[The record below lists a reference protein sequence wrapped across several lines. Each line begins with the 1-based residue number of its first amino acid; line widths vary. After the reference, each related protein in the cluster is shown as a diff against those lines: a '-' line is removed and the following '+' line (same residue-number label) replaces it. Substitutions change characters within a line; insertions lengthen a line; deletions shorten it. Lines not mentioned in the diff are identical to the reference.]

1 MGKLTDDMTRLRG
14 EVDAL
19 RSDRGALMQEL
30 AHGAQELAS
39 TVSAM
44 QADFAAAHASL
55 TKQAREERE
64 AFVAAVVDEV
74 NSLLGGF
81 SRDRDTMA
89 LEGQQDRQTFLSEL
103 KNQVENLRKAAADDL
118 VGARL
123 AWRGQIK
130 RKPVTVLQKRKPVVV
145 VPASPKVEEN
155 KIELNQEAKPVKVKK
170 EKPVKVKKVR
180 VPRPVKT
187 VTAAPENIVNVQ
199 SAPETPAPAAP
210 TIEAAKPL
218 VATTLLQSNNE
229 TILLDQQPANTDS
242 KNKTEQ

>member
-1 MGKLTDDMTRLRG
+1 
-14 EVDAL
+14 
-19 RSDRGALMQEL
+19 
-30 AHGAQELAS
+30 
-39 TVSAM
+39 
-44 QADFAAAHASL
+44 
-55 TKQAREERE
+55 
-64 AFVAAVVDEV
+64 
-74 NSLLGGF
+74 
-81 SRDRDTMA
+81 
-89 LEGQQDRQTFLSEL
+89 
-103 KNQVENLRKAAADDL
+103 
-118 VGARL
+118 
-123 AWRGQIK
+123 
-130 RKPVTVLQKRKPVVV
+130 VVV

-199 SAPETPAPAAP
+199 AAPETPAPAAP